1 MQFVL
6 LQLIRTYIS
15 CCYMSQYCPGKVYFR
30 QGTGSSND
38 GITYHDMKSLANHL
52 GEAACKI
59 MPAFDALTGWDY
71 TTPYFVRSKYSIF
84 TNTQNYSNTE
94 RLLLRLN
101 TERVEVS
108 VIDFIIHIV
117 YNRPKP
123 EKTAAQCRYGIAI
136 KTSKIRKKKFN
147 DTKRILPD
155 ESTLKMKIMRANF
168 VRLGIC

>member
-1 MQFVL
+1 M
-6 LQLIRTYIS
+6 
-15 CCYMSQYCPGKVYFR
+15 
-30 QGTGSSND
+30 
-38 GITYHDMKSLANHL
+38 
-52 GEAACKI
+52 
-59 MPAFDALTGWDY
+59 
-71 TTPYFVRSKYSIF
+71 
-84 TNTQNYSNTE
+84 
-94 RLLLRLN
+94 N

-117 YNRPKP
+117 YNRPKL

-136 KTSKIRKKKFN
+136 KTSKMRKKKFN